1 MVHVSL
7 WSPHFTIYNS
17 FRQHLKGVS
26 WMCALVSYGCQT
38 NNHRFG
44 AQNNR
49 SLFSHRSGDQQSEI
63 RMWTGLRAPYT
74 NTHTRPQFHRG
85 ESILC
90 LFQLLVAVGIPR
102 LVAASLCFIFT
113 QPSPLWA
120 STSFLC
126 LKSPSV
132 SLPKDT
138 CHWIQG
144 TAG

>member
-38 NNHRFG
+38 NNQIWGLKQQKLILSPFWRPAVRDQDVDRASRPLHQHTHPPPVPQGRIY
-44 AQNNR
+44 
-49 SLFSHRSGDQQSEI
+49 SLPLPASGGCRHSSACGCISLLHLHTAFSSVGVSS
-63 RMWTGLRAPYT
+63 
-74 NTHTRPQFHRG
+74 FV
-85 ESILC
+85 C
-90 LFQLLVAVGIPR
+90 LE
-102 LVAASLCFIFT
+102 
-113 QPSPLWA
+113 
-120 STSFLC
+120 
-126 LKSPSV
+126 SPSV
-132 SLPKDT
+132 SLPKDI